1 MVTIRTI
8 TDPQELLEAQID
20 DVHVGNL
27 AMREKIKNYRA
38 ILKAG
43 EQAEEQLRA
52 ELNAAVTTTR
62 AALAGKER

>member
-27 AMREKIKNYRA
+27 AMREKIQTYRA

-43 EQAEEQLRA
+43 EQAEEELRA
-52 ELNAAVTTTR
+52 ELD
-62 AALAGKER
+62 ALKATEKVETVK